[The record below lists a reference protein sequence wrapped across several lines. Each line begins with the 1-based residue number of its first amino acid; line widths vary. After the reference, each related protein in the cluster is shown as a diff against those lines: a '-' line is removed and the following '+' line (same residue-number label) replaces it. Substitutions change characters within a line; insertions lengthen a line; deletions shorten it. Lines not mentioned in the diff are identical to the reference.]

1 MGRLPTLGSD
11 ELIRALR
18 RMGYVPVR
26 QKGSHVALRAP
37 GRPSLTIPAH
47 EPLAPGTLRAILRS
61 AGLTVD
67 DLLALLNAG

>member
-1 MGRLPTLGSD
+1 
-11 ELIRALR
+11 
-18 RMGYVPVR
+18 MGYVPVR

>member
-18 RMGYVPVR
+18 RMGYLPVR
-26 QKGSHVALRAP
+26 QKRSHVELRAP
-37 GRPSLTIPAH
+37 ERPPRTIPAH